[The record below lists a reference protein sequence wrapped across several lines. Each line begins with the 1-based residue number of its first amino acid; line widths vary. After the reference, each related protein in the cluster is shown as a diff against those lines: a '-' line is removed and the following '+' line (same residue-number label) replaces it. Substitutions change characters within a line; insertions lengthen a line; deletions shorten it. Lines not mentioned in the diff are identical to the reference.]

1 MSKIHSPD
9 DPAGEQ
15 NLDQQAGYNER
26 ECPMCGATC
35 KKLPAHLRN
44 NCEVTDG

>member
-1 MSKIHSPD
+1 MSGIDSGNPN
-9 DPAGEQ
+9 AAANSTEQ
-15 NLDQQAGYNER
+15 SSYEER

-44 NCEVTDG
+44 NCEVTQ